1 MQTLPGY
8 HTSGILY
15 ESAGT
20 TVWRATRVAD
30 GVPVVVKMPTGDP
43 PDLNRLARWRYEHEV
58 LSGLSLR
65 GVVRCFGLVYDHS
78 RPALI
83 LEDIGGVSL
92 RSVLG
97 RCRAVERFLPIAI
110 ALAETLSHLHDAR
123 IIHKDINPNNIVYNE
138 ETGELRLI
146 DFGIASRL
154 PRENED
160 AKNPGLLEGTL
171 RYISPEQT
179 GRMNRAIDHRSDL
192 YSLGVTF
199 YEMLTGEAPFRAG
212 DAMELVHCHLAKEA
226 VPPSELRPELPPAL
240 SEVIRKLLAKTPEQ
254 RYQSAF
260 GLLHDLRRLQRGE
273 TSFLVG
279 ERDVSPYLL
288 VPQRLFGREA
298 DLQLVQAAFARVV
311 AGGSELLLISG
322 YSGIGKSSLVNEL
335 QRPVALAGGYFL
347 CGKFDQFRRD
357 IPYDAVVQALRQ
369 LLRQLL
375 LEGPVR
381 VEALRTR
388 CVEALGL
395 DAHALIELAP
405 ELELLLGKPAHPPE
419 LGPAEAEARRGEV
432 LGRFLGIF
440 AAMGRPLVLFLDDL
454 QWVDAASLRLLRA
467 LADRD
472 KTQLLLL
479 VLAYRDNEITEGHPL
494 PFVLAEIER
503 TKAIATSAVTLT
515 SLATADVSQ
524 LLGETFH
531 RPQDEVAPLAAI
543 LQSKTHGNPFFLN
556 QLLTTLYREK
566 LLTFRHDEGRWH
578 WEVAAIAQAEIT
590 DNVVELMIA
599 RIAKLSPRIQEL
611 LQLASC
617 IGARFELSVIAAIDE
632 RPAAETASS
641 LWEALADGLLVPVS
655 ARYRSP
661 ETFAAALGGGE
672 VEYRFLHDRVQ
683 QSAYAMIPGT
693 RRKATRLRIGRLLLR
708 HLTPAALED
717 RLFDVVG
724 HLLFSREL
732 LQDAAERAAVAELAL
747 RAGKKAHAALAYDAA
762 VRLLRGGLSLLAQ
775 DLLTTHRELA
785 FASSLELSQ
794 CEYLR
799 GSFAEA
805 EHLFKGLFEQAVSNL
820 ERAEVYRVRIVL
832 YENASRFDE
841 AIHCGFECLRLFGV
855 ELDEV
860 PSEAAVGAMIHEAMT
875 LLGGRP
881 IHELLHAPVLSDPER
896 AALFQVLLSL
906 VAAAYFR
913 GPTVFCAVVTQMVL
927 LSMRHGNSPFS
938 AAAYVYFGVVMASL
952 GQHAV
957 GFEFGRLAF
966 DLLSKYDAPPIRGK
980 VTFMFGNWLNFR
992 RHHVATDV
1000 DHLIDAFQMCID
1012 AGDLTYAC
1020 YCCIGVVQ
1028 VWFVMGKN
1036 LAEAHRE
1043 APRWLGFARKIK
1055 AMDIVDNI
1063 TTVDRAFCALLGIP
1077 PEPGAHPGPESDVEF
1092 EARLERERSMPVQAY
1107 QHHHQSLVRY
1117 ILEDYGEAYRSSC
1130 ECDKRK
1136 GAMSGQMLVEE
1147 HAFHQSLILAA
1158 LIPAADEPSRT
1169 AHLQQIHANRKVL
1182 ADIAEQ
1188 APMNYGH
1195 KRLLIDAELRQLGGD
1210 LYGALELYDES
1221 IAAALASG
1229 YIHHAAIASELA
1241 GRLCLQ
1247 RGKLTH
1253 ARAYLS
1259 DALRGYAQ
1267 WGAAAKVQQLG
1278 AKHRRLLGDLY
1289 EVSRTGSFHD
1299 ASTSTSTSTSQGSG
1313 LDMLTVIKASQTI
1326 SRELK
1331 LGPLL
1336 QQLTRI
1342 VLENAGAE
1350 RGYLILGRGDSLV
1363 IAAAGEAARDT
1374 VLLGE
1379 ENSPEGA
1386 LMLASAVVQ
1395 HVARSA
1401 QTVILDDAL
1410 SDPTYGSDPYIRD
1423 RKVRS
1428 VLCMPAI
1435 SLGHVAAIVYLE
1447 NNLTAGCFT
1456 VARLE
1461 VLKVLSTQI
1470 AISLDHATLYE
1481 SLEDKVRERTDELRA
1496 TQARL
1501 LVLERLETERQM
1513 AGGFAHEV
1521 RNALA
1526 GPQGLLAQVLGD
1538 EGHPSLPCKNAGRL
1552 QELFSLFQPTATPA
1566 QLESL
1571 KAILLEVL
1579 DNEEHLE
1586 KVLTLVRGSVSR
1598 VLLITQQILEY
1609 ARTGEERA
1617 GRTAVA
1623 INQLAG
1629 ELASELEHGLKERR
1643 IRLESRLD
1651 PRGPHIHGRESSLHS
1666 VLANLLYNAR
1676 DAVSDRPQDA
1686 VITLATEQS
1695 EGGTWLSVEDNGV
1708 GIPPENLERI
1718 FEPFFS
1724 TKPQTG
1730 TGLGLSLVKK
1740 IVSLSGGKITVDSQP
1755 GRGTKIALFFPE
1767 KTHD

>member
-8 HTSGILY
+8 HTSGVLY
-15 ESAGT
+15 EGAGT
-20 TVWRATRVAD
+20 TVFRATRVQD
-30 GVPVVVKMPTGDP
+30 GVHVVVKMPTGDP
-43 PDLNRLARWRYEHEV
+43 PDLTRLARWKYEHDV
-58 LSGLSLR
+58 LSGLSVR

-92 RSVLG
+92 RSVMDK
-97 RCRAVERFLPIAI
+97 CRAVDRFLPIAI
-110 ALAETLSHLHDAR
+110 ALAETLSRLHDAR
-123 IIHKDINPNNIVYNE
+123 IIHKDINPNNIVLNE

-160 AKNPGLLEGTL
+160 AKSPGLLEGTL

-179 GRMNRAIDHRSDL
+179 GRMNRSIDHRSDL

-199 YEMLTGEAPFRAG
+199 YEMLTGDAPFRAG
-212 DAMELVHCHLAKEA
+212 DAIELVHCHMAKEP
-226 VPPSELRPELPPAL
+226 VPPIELLPELPPAL
-240 SEVIRKLLAKTPEQ
+240 SDVILRLLAKTPEC

-273 TSFLVG
+273 TSFVVC

-298 DLQLVQAAFARVV
+298 DLKLVQGAFARAV
-311 AGGSELLLISG
+311 AGGSELLLVSG

-335 QRPVALAGGYFL
+335 QRPVDLAGGCFIA
-347 CGKFDQFRRD
+347 GKFDQFRRD

-395 DAHALIELAP
+395 DAQALIDLAP
-405 ELELLLGKPAHPPE
+405 ELELLVGKQAHPPE
-419 LGPAEAEARRGEV
+419 LGPAEAEARRGDV
-432 LGRFLGIF
+432 LCRFLGVF
-440 AAMGRPLVLFLDDL
+440 AAMGRPVVLFLDDL

-472 KTQLLLL
+472 KTRMLLL

-494 PFVLAEIER
+494 PFVLGEIER
-503 TKAIATSAVTLT
+503 AKAIPISRVTLT
-515 SLATADVSQ
+515 SLGKADVRQ
-524 LLGETFH
+524 LLAETFH
-531 RPQDEVAPLAAI
+531 RPEDEIAPLAEI
-543 LQSKTHGNPFFLN
+543 LHSKTHGNPFFLN

-566 LLTFRHDEGRWH
+566 LVTFRHDEGRWH
-578 WEVAAIAQAEIT
+578 WEIDAIAQAEIT

-617 IGARFELSVIAAIDE
+617 IGARFELSIIAAIDE

-661 ETFAAALGGGE
+661 ETFAAATDGGE

-683 QSAYAMIPGT
+683 QSAYAMIPET

-708 HLTPAALED
+708 HLAPAELEA

-724 HLLFSREL
+724 HLLFTSEL
-732 LQDAAERAAVAELAL
+732 LEDPAERVAVAELAL

-762 VRLLRGGLSLLAQ
+762 VRLLRGGLGLLSAG
-775 DLLTTHRELA
+775 LLTTHRELA
-785 FASSLELSQ
+785 FATSLELSQ

-799 GSFAEA
+799 GSFDEA
-805 EHLFKGLFEQAVSNL
+805 EHLFKGLFEQASSNL

-832 YENASRFDE
+832 HENASRFEE
-841 AIHCGFECLRLFGV
+841 AIRCGFECLRLFGV
-855 ELDEV
+855 DLEEV
-860 PSEAAVGAMIHEAMT
+860 PSEAAVGGMIHEAMT

-881 IHELLHAPVLSDPER
+881 IQELLNAPALSDPER

-1012 AGDLTYAC
+1012 SGDLTYAC

-1036 LAEAHRE
+1036 LADAHRE

-1077 PEPGAHPGPESDVEF
+1077 PEPGAHPAPESDSEF

-1107 QHHHQSLVRY
+1107 QYHHQSLVRY
-1117 ILEDYGEAYRSSC
+1117 ILEDYGEAYRASC
-1130 ECDKRK
+1130 ECEKRK

-1158 LIPAADEPSRT
+1158 LVPSADEATRT
-1169 AHLQQIHANRKVL
+1169 AQLQQIRANRKVL

-1188 APMNYGH
+1188 APMNYLH
-1195 KRLLIDAELRQLGGD
+1195 KRLLVDAELRQLEGD
-1210 LYGALELYDES
+1210 TYGALELYDQS
-1221 IAAALASG
+1221 IAAALEGG
-1229 YIHHAAIASELA
+1229 YIHHAAVASEIA

-1253 ARAYLS
+1253 AKAYLS
-1259 DALRGYAQ
+1259 DASRGYAQ
-1267 WGAAAKVQQLG
+1267 WGAVAKVKQLNG
-1278 AKHRRLLGDLY
+1278 KYRLLLGDLF
-1289 EVSRTGSFHD
+1289 ETNRTGSFHD

-1331 LGPLL
+1331 LGRLL
-1336 QQLTRI
+1336 EQLTRI

-1350 RGYLILGRGDSLV
+1350 RGFLILRRGDSLV

-1374 VLLGE
+1374 VLVGE
-1379 ENSPEGA
+1379 ANSEEGA

-1395 HVARSA
+1395 HVARSE
-1401 QTVILDDAL
+1401 QPVILDDAL
-1410 SDPTYGSDPYIRD
+1410 NDPTYGADSYIRD
-1423 RKVRS
+1423 HKIRS

-1481 SLEDKVRERTDELRA
+1481 SLEDKVRERTEELRA

-1501 LVLERLETERQM
+1501 LVLERIETERQM

-1526 GPQGLLAQVLGD
+1526 GPQGLLSQVLGD
-1538 EGHPSLPCKNAGRL
+1538 EEHPSLPCKNAGKV
-1552 QELFSLFQPTATPA
+1552 QELFSLFQDTATQA
-1566 QLESL
+1566 QLASL
-1571 KAILLEVL
+1571 KAILLEVF

-1586 KVLTLVRGSVSR
+1586 KVLTLVRSSVSR

-1617 GRTAVA
+1617 EPTAVD

-1629 ELASELEHGLKERR
+1629 ELTRAMDHELKERR

-1651 PRGPHIHGRESSLHS
+1651 PGRPHIHGLKSNLHS
-1666 VLANLLYNAR
+1666 VLENLLFNAR
-1676 DAVSDRPQDA
+1676 DALVDRLEDA
-1686 VITLATEQS
+1686 VITLTTERS

-1708 GIPPENLERI
+1708 GIPSENLGRI

-1740 IVSLSGGKITVDSQP
+1740 IVSLSGGKITIDSKP
-1755 GRGTKIALFFPE
+1755 GRGTRIALFFPE
-1767 KTHD
+1767 KAN

>member
-1 MQTLPGY
+1 MVT
-8 HTSGILY
+8 I
-15 ESAGT
+15 
-20 TVWRATRVAD
+20 
-30 GVPVVVKMPTGDP
+30 
-43 PDLNRLARWRYEHEV
+43 
-58 LSGLSLR
+58 
-65 GVVRCFGLVYDHS
+65 S
-78 RPALI
+78 RKFPAAY
-83 LEDIGGVSL
+83 LEDSL
-92 RSVLG
+92 SSEILKVI
-97 RCRAVERFLPIAI
+97 V
-110 ALAETLSHLHDAR
+110 
-123 IIHKDINPNNIVYNE
+123 HKDINPNNIVFNE

-160 AKNPGLLEGTL
+160 AKSPGLLEGTL

-179 GRMNRAIDHRSDL
+179 GRMNRSIDHRSDL

-212 DAMELVHCHLAKEA
+212 DAIELVHCHLAKEA
-226 VPPSELRPELPPAL
+226 VPPIELRPDLPPAL
-240 SEVIRKLLAKTPEQ
+240 SDIVLKLLAKTPER

-260 GLLHDLRRLQRGE
+260 GLLHDLRRIQGGE
-273 TSFLVG
+273 TAFVVC

-298 DLQLVQAAFARVV
+298 DLQLVQGAFARVV
-311 AGGSELLLISG
+311 AGGSELLLVAG

-335 QRPVALAGGYFL
+335 QRPVALAEGCFIS
-347 CGKFDQFRRD
+347 GKFDQFRRD

-369 LLRQLL
+369 LLKQLV
-375 LEGPVR
+375 LEGPAR

-388 CVEALGL
+388 CIEALGL
-395 DAHALIELAP
+395 DAQTLIDLAP
-405 ELELLLGKPAHPPE
+405 ELELLIGKQSHPPE
-419 LGPAEAEARRGEV
+419 LGPADAEARRGDV
-432 LGRFLGIF
+432 LCRFLGVF
-440 AAMGRPLVLFLDDL
+440 AAMGRPVVLFLDDL
-454 QWVDAASLRLLRA
+454 QWVDAASLRLLRV
-467 LADRD
+467 LAGSD
-472 KTQLLLL
+472 KTRMLLV

-494 PFVLAEIER
+494 PFVLGEIER
-503 TKAIATSAVTLT
+503 AKAISISKVTLT
-515 SLATADVSQ
+515 ALGNADVRQ
-524 LLGETFH
+524 LLAETFH
-531 RPQDEVAPLAAI
+531 RPEDDIAPLAEI

-566 LLTFRHDEGRWH
+566 LVTFSHEEGRWH
-578 WEVAAIAQAEIT
+578 WEIDAIAKAEIT

-599 RIAKLSPRIQEL
+599 RIAKLSPRSQDL
-611 LQLASC
+611 LQIAAC
-617 IGARFELSVIAAIDE
+617 IGARFELSLISAIDE
-632 RPAAETASS
+632 RPAADTASS
-641 LWEALADGLLVPVS
+641 LWEALADGLLVPIS

-661 ETFAAALGGGE
+661 ETFAAAIDGGA
-672 VEYRFLHDRVQ
+672 VEYQFLHDRVQ
-683 QSAYAMIPGT
+683 QSAYAMIPET
-693 RRKATRLRIGRLLLR
+693 RRKATRLRIGRLLHR
-708 HLTPAALED
+708 NLTPAALED
-717 RLFDVVG
+717 RLFDIVG
-724 HLLFSREL
+724 HLLFTSEL
-732 LQDAAERAAVAELAL
+732 LEDPAERVSVAELAL

-762 VRLLRGGLSLLAQ
+762 VRLLRGGLGLLSEG
-775 DLLTTHRELA
+775 LCTTHRGLA
-785 FASSLELSQ
+785 FATSLELSQ

-799 GSFAEA
+799 GSSDEA
-805 EHLFKGLFEQAVSNL
+805 EHLFKGLFAQAISNL

-841 AIHCGFECLRLFGV
+841 AIRCGCECLRLFGV
-855 ELDEV
+855 DLEEV
-860 PSEAAVGAMIHEAMT
+860 PSEAAVGGMIHEAMT

-881 IHELLHAPVLSDPER
+881 IQELLNAPVLNDPER

-913 GPTVFCAVVTQMVL
+913 GPTVFCAIVTQMVL

-938 AAAYVYFGVVMASL
+938 AAAYGYFGVVMASL

-957 GFEFGRLAF
+957 GYEFGRLAF

-1000 DHLIDAFQMCID
+1000 DHLIDAFQLCID
-1012 AGDLTYAC
+1012 SGDLTYAC

-1036 LAEAHRE
+1036 LADAHRE

-1077 PEPGAHPGPESDVEF
+1077 PEPGAHPEPESDSDF

-1107 QHHHQSLVRY
+1107 QYHHQSLVRY
-1117 ILEDYGEAYRSSC
+1117 ILEDYAGAYRSSC
-1130 ECDKRK
+1130 ECEKRK

-1158 LIPAADEPSRT
+1158 RVPSADEPTRA
-1169 AHLQQIHANRKVL
+1169 AHLQQIRANRKVL

-1188 APMNYGH
+1188 APMNYLH
-1195 KRLLIDAELRQLGGD
+1195 KRLLVDAELRQLDGD
-1210 LYGALELYDES
+1210 TYGALELYDQS
-1221 IAAALASG
+1221 IAAALAGG
-1229 YIHHAAIASELA
+1229 YIHHAAVASELA

-1253 ARAYLS
+1253 AKAYLS
-1259 DALRGYAQ
+1259 DASRGYAQ
-1267 WGAAAKVQQLG
+1267 WGAAAKVKQLSG
-1278 AKHRRLLGDLY
+1278 KYRLLLGDLS
-1289 EVSRTGSFHD
+1289 EARAGGFRDT
-1299 ASTSTSTSTSQGSG
+1299 STSTSTSTSQGSG

-1331 LGPLL
+1331 LGRLL
-1336 QQLTRI
+1336 EQLTRI

-1350 RGYLILGRGDSLV
+1350 RGFLILRRGESLV
-1363 IAAAGEAARDT
+1363 IAAAGEAAKDT
-1374 VLLGE
+1374 VLVGE
-1379 ENSPEGA
+1379 ANSEEGA

-1395 HVARSA
+1395 HVARSEE
-1401 QTVILDDAL
+1401 TVILDDAL
-1410 SDPTYGSDPYIRD
+1410 NDPTYGADPYIRD
-1423 RKVRS
+1423 HKIRS

-1447 NNLTAGCFT
+1447 NNLTEGCFT

-1481 SLEDKVRERTDELRA
+1481 SLEDKVRERTAELRA

-1501 LVLERLETERQM
+1501 IVLERIETERQM

-1538 EGHPSLPCKNAGRL
+1538 EARPSLPCTNAGKV
-1552 QELFSLFQPTATPA
+1552 QELFSLFQHTATEA
-1566 QLESL
+1566 QLASL
-1571 KAILLEVL
+1571 KAILLEVF

-1586 KVLTLVRGSVSR
+1586 KVLTLVRSSVSR

-1617 GRTAVA
+1617 ERTAVD
-1623 INQLAG
+1623 INQLAAALAAEMEH
-1629 ELASELEHGLKERR
+1629 ELHERR

-1651 PRGPHIHGRESSLHS
+1651 PSGPHIHGLESNLHS
-1666 VLANLLYNAR
+1666 ILENLLFNAR
-1676 DAVSDRPQDA
+1676 DAFVEPRADA
-1686 VITLATEQS
+1686 VITLTTERC

-1708 GIPPENLERI
+1708 GIPAENLSRI

-1740 IVSLSGGKITVDSQP
+1740 IVSLSGGKITIDSEP
-1755 GRGTKIALFFPE
+1755 GQGTKLALFFPE
-1767 KTHD
+1767 TPN

>member
-8 HTSGILY
+8 HTSGVLY
-15 ESAGT
+15 EGAGT
-20 TVWRATRVAD
+20 TVFRATRVQD
-30 GVPVVVKMPTGDP
+30 GVHVVVKMPTGDP
-43 PDLNRLARWRYEHEV
+43 PDLTRLARWKYEHDV
-58 LSGLSLR
+58 LSGLSVR

-92 RSVLG
+92 RSVMDK
-97 RCRAVERFLPIAI
+97 CRAVDRFLPIAI
-110 ALAETLSHLHDAR
+110 ALAETLSRLHDAR
-123 IIHKDINPNNIVYNE
+123 IIHKDINPNNIVLNE

-160 AKNPGLLEGTL
+160 AKSPGLLEGTL

-179 GRMNRAIDHRSDL
+179 GRMNRSIDHRSDL

-199 YEMLTGEAPFRAG
+199 YEMLTGDAPFRAG
-212 DAMELVHCHLAKEA
+212 DAIELVHCHMAKEP
-226 VPPSELRPELPPAL
+226 VPPIELLPDLPPAL
-240 SEVIRKLLAKTPEQ
+240 SDVILRLLAKTPEC

-273 TSFLVG
+273 TSFVVC

-298 DLQLVQAAFARVV
+298 DLKLVQGAFARAV
-311 AGGSELLLISG
+311 AGGSELLLVSG

-335 QRPVALAGGYFL
+335 QRPVDLAGGCFIA
-347 CGKFDQFRRD
+347 GKFDQFRRD

-395 DAHALIELAP
+395 DAQALIDLAP
-405 ELELLLGKPAHPPE
+405 ELELLVGKQAHPPE
-419 LGPAEAEARRGEV
+419 LGPAEAEARRGDV
-432 LGRFLGIF
+432 LCRFLGVF
-440 AAMGRPLVLFLDDL
+440 AAMGRPVVLFLDDL

-472 KTQLLLL
+472 KTRMLLL

-494 PFVLAEIER
+494 PFVLNEIER
-503 TKAIATSAVTLT
+503 AKAIPISRVTLT
-515 SLATADVSQ
+515 SLGKADVRQ
-524 LLGETFH
+524 LLAETFH
-531 RPQDEVAPLAAI
+531 RPEDEIAPLAEI
-543 LQSKTHGNPFFLN
+543 LHSKTHGNPFFLN

-566 LLTFRHDEGRWH
+566 LVTFRHDEGRWH
-578 WEVAAIAQAEIT
+578 WEIDAIAQAEIT

-617 IGARFELSVIAAIDE
+617 IGARFELSIIAAIDE

-661 ETFAAALGGGE
+661 ETFAAATDGGE

-683 QSAYAMIPGT
+683 QSAYAMIPET

-708 HLTPAALED
+708 HLAPAALEA

-724 HLLFSREL
+724 HLLFTSEL
-732 LQDAAERAAVAELAL
+732 LEDPAERVAVAELAL

-762 VRLLRGGLSLLAQ
+762 VRLLRGGLGLLSAG
-775 DLLTTHRELA
+775 LLTTHRGLA
-785 FASSLELSQ
+785 FATSLELSQ

-799 GSFAEA
+799 GSFDEA
-805 EHLFKGLFEQAVSNL
+805 EHLFKGLFEQASSNL

-832 YENASRFDE
+832 HENASRFEE
-841 AIHCGFECLRLFGV
+841 AIRCGFECLRLFGV
-855 ELDEV
+855 DLEEV
-860 PSEAAVGAMIHEAMT
+860 PSEAAVGGMIHEAMT

-881 IHELLHAPVLSDPER
+881 IQELLNAPALSDPER

-1012 AGDLTYAC
+1012 TGDLTYAC

-1036 LAEAHRE
+1036 LADAHRE

-1077 PEPGAHPGPESDVEF
+1077 PEPGAHPAPESDSEF

-1107 QHHHQSLVRY
+1107 QYHHQSLVRY
-1117 ILEDYGEAYRSSC
+1117 ILEDYGEAYRASC
-1130 ECDKRK
+1130 ECEKRK

-1158 LIPAADEPSRT
+1158 LVPSADEASRT
-1169 AHLQQIHANRKVL
+1169 AQLQQIRANRKVL

-1188 APMNYGH
+1188 APMNYLH
-1195 KRLLIDAELRQLGGD
+1195 KRLLVDAELRQLEGD
-1210 LYGALELYDES
+1210 TYGALELYDQS
-1221 IAAALASG
+1221 IAAALEGG
-1229 YIHHAAIASELA
+1229 YIHHAAVASEIA

-1253 ARAYLS
+1253 AKAYLS
-1259 DALRGYAQ
+1259 DASRGYAQ
-1267 WGAAAKVQQLG
+1267 WGAVAKVKQLNG
-1278 AKHRRLLGDLY
+1278 KYRLLLGDLF
-1289 EVSRTGSFHD
+1289 ETNRTGSFHD

-1331 LGPLL
+1331 LGRLL
-1336 QQLTRI
+1336 EQLTRI

-1350 RGYLILGRGDSLV
+1350 RGFLILRRGDSLV

-1374 VLLGE
+1374 VLVGE
-1379 ENSPEGA
+1379 ANSEEGA

-1395 HVARSA
+1395 HVARSE
-1401 QTVILDDAL
+1401 QPVILDDAL
-1410 SDPTYGSDPYIRD
+1410 NDPTYSTDSYIRD
-1423 RKVRS
+1423 HKIRS

-1481 SLEDKVRERTDELRA
+1481 SLEDKVRERTEELRA

-1501 LVLERLETERQM
+1501 LVLERIETERQM

-1526 GPQGLLAQVLGD
+1526 GPQGLLSQVLGD
-1538 EGHPSLPCKNAGRL
+1538 EEHPSLPCKNAGKV
-1552 QELFSLFQPTATPA
+1552 QELFSLFQDTATQA
-1566 QLESL
+1566 QLASL
-1571 KAILLEVL
+1571 KAILLEVF

-1586 KVLTLVRGSVSR
+1586 KVLTLVRSSVSR

-1617 GRTAVA
+1617 EPTAVD

-1629 ELASELEHGLKERR
+1629 ELTRAMDHELKERR

-1651 PRGPHIHGRESSLHS
+1651 PGRPHIHGLKSNLHS
-1666 VLANLLYNAR
+1666 VLENLLFNAR
-1676 DAVSDRPQDA
+1676 DALVDRLEDA
-1686 VITLATEQS
+1686 VIILTTERS

-1708 GIPPENLERI
+1708 GIPSENLGRI

-1740 IVSLSGGKITVDSQP
+1740 IVSLSGGKITIDSKP
-1755 GRGTKIALFFPE
+1755 GRGTRIALFFPE
-1767 KTHD
+1767 KAN

>member
-8 HTSGILY
+8 HTSGVLY
-15 ESAGT
+15 EGAGT
-20 TVWRATRVAD
+20 TVFRATRVQD
-30 GVPVVVKMPTGDP
+30 GVHVVVKMPTGDP
-43 PDLNRLARWRYEHEV
+43 PDLTRLARWKYEHDV
-58 LSGLSLR
+58 LSGLSVR

-92 RSVLG
+92 RSVMDK
-97 RCRAVERFLPIAI
+97 CRAVDRFLPIAI
-110 ALAETLSHLHDAR
+110 ALAETLSRLHDAR
-123 IIHKDINPNNIVYNE
+123 IIHKDINPNNIVLNE

-160 AKNPGLLEGTL
+160 AKSPGLLEGTL

-179 GRMNRAIDHRSDL
+179 GRMNRSIDHRSDL

-199 YEMLTGEAPFRAG
+199 YEMLTGDAPFRAG
-212 DAMELVHCHLAKEA
+212 DAIELVHCHMAKEP
-226 VPPSELRPELPPAL
+226 VPPIELLPDLPPAL
-240 SEVIRKLLAKTPEQ
+240 SDVILRLLAKTPEC

-273 TSFLVG
+273 TSFVVC

-298 DLQLVQAAFARVV
+298 DLKLVQGAFARAV
-311 AGGSELLLISG
+311 AGGSELLLVSG

-335 QRPVALAGGYFL
+335 QRPVDLAGGCFIA
-347 CGKFDQFRRD
+347 GKFDQFRRD

-381 VEALRTR
+381 VEALRIR
-388 CVEALGL
+388 CIEALGL
-395 DAHALIELAP
+395 DAQALIDLAP
-405 ELELLLGKPAHPPE
+405 ELELLVGKQAHPPE
-419 LGPAEAEARRGEV
+419 LGPAEAEARRGDV
-432 LGRFLGIF
+432 LCRFLGVF
-440 AAMGRPLVLFLDDL
+440 AAMGRPVVLFLDDL

-472 KTQLLLL
+472 KTRMLLL

-494 PFVLAEIER
+494 PFVLGEIER
-503 TKAIATSAVTLT
+503 AKAIPISRVTLT
-515 SLATADVSQ
+515 SLGKADVRQ
-524 LLGETFH
+524 LLAETFH
-531 RPQDEVAPLAAI
+531 RPEDEIAPLAEI
-543 LQSKTHGNPFFLN
+543 LHSKTHGNPFFLN

-566 LLTFRHDEGRWH
+566 LVTFRHDEGRWH
-578 WEVAAIAQAEIT
+578 WEIDAIAQAEIT

-617 IGARFELSVIAAIDE
+617 IGARFELSIIAAIDE

-661 ETFAAALGGGE
+661 ETFAAATDGGE

-683 QSAYAMIPGT
+683 QSAYAMIPET

-708 HLTPAALED
+708 HLAPAALEA

-724 HLLFSREL
+724 HLLFTSEL
-732 LQDAAERAAVAELAL
+732 LEDPAERVAVAELAL

-762 VRLLRGGLSLLAQ
+762 VRLLRGGLGLLSAG
-775 DLLTTHRELA
+775 LLTTHRGLA
-785 FASSLELSQ
+785 FATSLELSQ

-799 GSFAEA
+799 GSFDEA
-805 EHLFKGLFEQAVSNL
+805 EHLFKGLFEQASSNL

-832 YENASRFDE
+832 HENASRFEE
-841 AIHCGFECLRLFGV
+841 AIRCGFECLRLFGV
-855 ELDEV
+855 DLEEV
-860 PSEAAVGAMIHEAMT
+860 PSEAAVGGMIHEAMT

-881 IHELLHAPVLSDPER
+881 IQELLNAPALSDPER

-1012 AGDLTYAC
+1012 SGDLTYAC

-1036 LAEAHRE
+1036 LADAHRE

-1077 PEPGAHPGPESDVEF
+1077 PEPGAHPAPESDSEF

-1107 QHHHQSLVRY
+1107 QYHHQSLVRY
-1117 ILEDYGEAYRSSC
+1117 ILEDYGEAYRASC
-1130 ECDKRK
+1130 ECEKRK

-1158 LIPAADEPSRT
+1158 LVPSADEASRT
-1169 AHLQQIHANRKVL
+1169 AQLQQIRANRKVL

-1188 APMNYGH
+1188 APMNYLH
-1195 KRLLIDAELRQLGGD
+1195 KRLLVDAELRQLEGD
-1210 LYGALELYDES
+1210 TYGALELYDQS
-1221 IAAALASG
+1221 IAAALEGG
-1229 YIHHAAIASELA
+1229 YIHHAAVASEIA

-1253 ARAYLS
+1253 AKAYLS
-1259 DALRGYAQ
+1259 DASRGYAQ
-1267 WGAAAKVQQLG
+1267 WGAVAKVKQLNG
-1278 AKHRRLLGDLY
+1278 KYRLLLGDLF
-1289 EVSRTGSFHD
+1289 ETNRTGSFHD

-1331 LGPLL
+1331 LGRLL
-1336 QQLTRI
+1336 EQLTRI

-1350 RGYLILGRGDSLV
+1350 RGFLILRRGDSLV

-1374 VLLGE
+1374 VLVGE
-1379 ENSPEGA
+1379 ANSEEGA

-1395 HVARSA
+1395 HVARSE
-1401 QTVILDDAL
+1401 QPVILDDAL
-1410 SDPTYGSDPYIRD
+1410 NDPTYGADSYIRD
-1423 RKVRS
+1423 HKIRS

-1481 SLEDKVRERTDELRA
+1481 SLEDKVRERTEELRA

-1501 LVLERLETERQM
+1501 LVLERIETERQM

-1526 GPQGLLAQVLGD
+1526 GPQGLLSQVLGD
-1538 EGHPSLPCKNAGRL
+1538 EEHPSLPCKNAGKV
-1552 QELFSLFQPTATPA
+1552 QELFSLFQDTATQA
-1566 QLESL
+1566 QLASL
-1571 KAILLEVL
+1571 KAILLEVF

-1586 KVLTLVRGSVSR
+1586 KVLTLVRSSVSR

-1617 GRTAVA
+1617 EPTAVD

-1629 ELASELEHGLKERR
+1629 ELTRAMDHELKERR

-1651 PRGPHIHGRESSLHS
+1651 PGRPHIHGLKSNLHS
-1666 VLANLLYNAR
+1666 VLENLLFNAR
-1676 DAVSDRPQDA
+1676 DALVDRLEDA
-1686 VITLATEQS
+1686 VITLTTERS

-1708 GIPPENLERI
+1708 GIPSENLGRI

-1740 IVSLSGGKITVDSQP
+1740 IVSLSGGKITIDSKP
-1755 GRGTKIALFFPE
+1755 GRGTRIALFFPE
-1767 KTHD
+1767 KAN